1 MSFAENRYVIASCKE
16 WHRDG
21 FEQIKSEVP
30 GEWSWVS
37 GQGELEAELTRSTPR
52 YIFFLH
58 WNWLVPESIW
68 SKFECVCFHMTDVPY
83 GRGGSPLQNLI
94 VAGHSETQL
103 TALRMVREMDAGPV
117 YAKLPLALTGRAE
130 EIYVRAGQLSL
141 ELVRWIVDQQPI
153 PVAQRGE
160 PVIFRRRTPDQSQLP
175 DTGTMTKLFDH
186 IRMLDA
192 PSYPPA
198 FIELGDYRIEF
209 SHANIR
215 EDGTLEANAVFIQRQ
230 HHGDRD
236 A

>member
-1 MSFAENRYVIASCKE
+1 MEKYIVASCRD
-16 WHRDG
+16 WHKPA
-21 FEQIKSEVP
+21 FEMLERELA

-37 GQGELEAELTRSTPR
+37 TPAELEGELARGLPR

-68 SKFECVCFHMTDVPY
+68 SRVECVCFHMTDVPY

-94 VAGHSETQL
+94 VAGHTETQL

-117 YAKLPLALTGRAE
+117 YAKLPLALSGRAE
-130 EIYVRAGQLSL
+130 EIYVKAGQLSL
-141 ELVRWIVDQQPI
+141 ELVRWIVDKHPI
-153 PVAQRGE
+153 PVAQQGE
-160 PVIFRRRTPDQSQLP
+160 PVIFKRRKPEQSRLP
-175 DTGTMTKLFDH
+175 DTGAITRLFDH

-192 PSYPPA
+192 PGYPPA
-198 FIELGDYRIEF
+198 FIEYGDYRVEF

-230 HHGDRD
+230 HKGDRD